1 MLRKALITT
10 ILIGAA
16 LASNGTGPA
25 VGATVMT
32 QDLRPIPAVPPC
44 TNSGVELAGD
54 PGEEVR
60 EEFHQ
65 TYPLSSTGRVSLENI
80 NGGVQIKVWDRAAV
94 QLDAI
99 KKAYRAE
106 RLGEAKI
113 QVESSEDNI
122 RIKTEYPDWNQTF
135 KSGRG
140 DRYDNPASVE
150 YSLTI
155 PRKAALESIE
165 LVNGSLDIDGVEGS
179 VKASSV
185 NGPVTARG
193 LLGDVKLS
201 TINGPLQATFTQLS
215 EVRPVS
221 LGSVNGSLTIVI
233 PSDSNASVRAGTV
246 HGGIQNDF
254 GMRVRHGEYVGHNL
268 DGQIGNGGARIKL
281 GNVNGS
287 ITINHA
293 QDGRTLNPATSMA
306 IEKEKDEYARL
317 EQDVARQV
325 EQATATATA
334 IEASEAV
341 RVNSVR
347 IARDAQREAQRQV
360 DIALRDAQREIQQAQ
375 REIQRENHRQ
385 IREQVRVVTAGRGRG
400 MGSGTGDGS
409 GDNRMSSQESKSF
422 VVSGSP
428 RVNLGTF
435 DGNITVHGWDKSE
448 VMYTATKFANLDD
461 ELRRIG
467 IQTEQQGSSVSVLA
481 MSDSERTGSANLEV
495 WVPRHSAI
503 HVSSDDGSLKLE
515 GVTGDITLRT
525 GDGSIDVNDGG
536 GQLQV
541 NTGDGN
547 IQVLKFE
554 GQLDARTGD
563 GTIKLDGNFNGL
575 SARTGDG
582 GISLSV
588 PSGSNFTVETSADNE
603 VTNEGLSLTEDIAP
617 SRRVKRW
624 KVGSGGKVF
633 VLNTGEGQIVLRS
646 H

>member
-428 RVNLGTF
+428 RVNLATF

-525 GDGSIDVNDGG
+525 GD
-536 GQLQV
+536 
-541 NTGDGN
+541 
-547 IQVLKFE
+547 
-554 GQLDARTGD
+554 
-563 GTIKLDGNFNGL
+563 
-575 SARTGDG
+575 
-582 GISLSV
+582 
-588 PSGSNFTVETSADNE
+588 
-603 VTNEGLSLTEDIAP
+603 
-617 SRRVKRW
+617 
-624 KVGSGGKVF
+624 
-633 VLNTGEGQIVLRS
+633 
-646 H
+646 